1 MIPILSRA
9 QRILDAIPKA
19 ERAQILRR
27 GRYNTLQFQ
36 KPLSLE
42 TIDQQTIQA
51 TPYTTRNNPYVHVHT
66 GRANT
71 NNQVFINLKQNT
83 SKPKQYLSNGTYFEF
98 NKNTLPPSVQP
109 ITLEERNGVLRI
121 MQSKKARYRD
131 EGNRQRK
138 DTKARRYK
146 QLLRFVNRTYGTYD
160 DARDVAEAW
169 KYTTNLSDFVEAL
182 AVNEAIDFMYGQRSQ
197 LINKHI
203 NQPLRLP
210 VGALAI
216 RSLWRHGTSH

>member
-1 MIPILSRA
+1 
-9 QRILDAIPKA
+9 
-19 ERAQILRR
+19 
-27 GRYNTLQFQ
+27 
-36 KPLSLE
+36 
-42 TIDQQTIQA
+42 
-51 TPYTTRNNPYVHVHT
+51 
-66 GRANT
+66 
-71 NNQVFINLKQNT
+71 
-83 SKPKQYLSNGTYFEF
+83 
-98 NKNTLPPSVQP
+98 
-109 ITLEERNGVLRI
+109 

>member
-1 MIPILSRA
+1 MIPLLSRA
-9 QRILDAIPKA
+9 QRILQAIPKS
-19 ERAQILRR
+19 ERDQILRR
-27 GRYNTLQFQ
+27 GRYNTIQFQ
-36 KPLSLE
+36 KPLNLE
-42 TIDQQTIQA
+42 KIDQPNILA
-51 TPYTTRNNPYVHVHT
+51 TPHSTRNNPHVHVHL

-71 NNQVFINLKQNT
+71 NNQVFINLRQNT
-83 SKPKQYLSNGTYFEF
+83 SKPKIYVSNGTYYNFD
-98 NKNTLPPSVQP
+98 KNTLPPSVQP

-146 QLLRFVNRTYGTYD
+146 QLLRFVNKTYGTYD

-182 AVNEAIDFMYGQRSQ
+182 AINEAIDYTYGQRSK
-197 LINKHI
+197 LITKHI

-216 RSLWRHGTSH
+216 RSLWRYGTSH